1 MLSSILF
8 CSESSH
14 TFYIYHYYIV
24 CPTFRRLN
32 ISNSAIQ
39 FFACCNLFELIP
51 KCTVLSQHW
60 HGFALSAQIRICY
73 TEDAQ
78 KHTKIES
85 CCEQTPGLGVC
96 FLHREKKRRSI
107 FEHIQQPAAASAAE
121 EKSGALA
128 LRRLARRQYLAASDS
143 AGFSHNNLGKSD
155 GDHEGRLSTNSSH
168 LHHRRH
174 RHRFCCAFD
183 DEFLTQRPD
192 GRGIAC
198 MAQTHRDHMGD
209 PERSRLHHGLCHA
222 VLLRWSVDGI
232 KHGDS

>member
-1 MLSSILF
+1 MVVANN
-8 CSESSH
+8 EK
-14 TFYIYHYYIV
+14 
-24 CPTFRRLN
+24 R
-32 ISNSAIQ
+32 A
-39 FFACCNLFELIP
+39 
-51 KCTVLSQHW
+51 TVLSQHW

-78 KHTKIES
+78 KHIKTES
-85 CCEQTPGLGVC
+85 CCEQTPVAGVC

-107 FEHIQQPAAASAAE
+107 FEHIQQLAAASAAE
-121 EKSGALA
+121 EKFGALA
-128 LRRLARRQYLAASDS
+128 LRRLARRQHSAASDPVS
-143 AGFSHNNLGKSD
+143 FCHDDLGKGD
-155 GDHEGRLSTNSSH
+155 GDHERRLSANSSH
-168 LHHRRH
+168 LHHRCH
-174 RHRFCCAFD
+174 RHRVRCTFN
-183 DEFLTQRPD
+183 DELLAQRPD

>member
-1 MLSSILF
+1 MTDKATFIRSKPRVQIYFCTLFFTFVNYIASKFMHSSVPG
-8 CSESSH
+8 SSAK
-14 TFYIYHYYIV
+14 
-24 CPTFRRLN
+24 P
-32 ISNSAIQ
+32 A
-39 FFACCNLFELIP
+39 
-51 KCTVLSQHW
+51 TVLSQHW

-107 FEHIQQPAAASAAE
+107 FEHIQQPAAASTAE

-128 LRRLARRQYLAASDS
+128 LRRMAWRQYLAASDP
-143 AGFSHNNLGKSD
+143 AGFGHDDLGKGD
-155 GDHEGRLSTNSSH
+155 GDHERRLSANSSH

-174 RHRFCCAFD
+174 RHRVCRAFD
-183 DEFLTQRPD
+183 DEFLAQRSD
-192 GRGIAC
+192 GRGIAR
-198 MAQTHRDHMGD
+198 MAQTHRDHLGD
-209 PERSRLHHGLCHA
+209 PEWSWLHHGLCHA
-222 VLLRWSVDGI
+222 VLLRRSVDGI